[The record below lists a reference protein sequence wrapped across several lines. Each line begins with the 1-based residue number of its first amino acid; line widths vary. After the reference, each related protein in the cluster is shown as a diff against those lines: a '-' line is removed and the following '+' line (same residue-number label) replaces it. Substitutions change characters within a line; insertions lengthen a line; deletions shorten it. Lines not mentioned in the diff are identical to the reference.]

1 MTILVIAHR
10 LSTVRQADH
19 ILVLEDGQVMNQGTH
34 DQLLEASDLYGR
46 LLKCSLR
53 HSPACAWQ
61 D

>member
-46 LLKCSLR
+46 FAQMQFAS
-53 HSPACAWQ
+53 
-61 D
+61 